1 MSTSK
6 YKNTAS
12 KYDTSHLDQ
21 FNTFL
26 AQPAIHWKD
35 PKNSELLGDL
45 QANILKHHGKK
56 FAEYH
61 FIEFADGKRNAV
73 KKWMARFAA
82 LLTSAKQQ
90 LSAGHSDD
98 TNILSLYLTRAGYRY
113 LGIPDNLIP
122 PGMAFETGLPGR
134 AMLDKEHLQPEW
146 ADQQAVHAI
155 VLYAHS
161 GKAPGAGQKSRL
173 EADHSTSVKTL
184 DDLATERFVQQG
196 ILENPLPSQY
206 HFREGLG
213 NPRFFPD
220 ASGMKK
226 PVKPSGIAPLNTA
239 LVRDPGGNRSFSCGS
254 FGALMKLHVNSGAFD
269 KLIGEIAARAAA
281 RQLNMDADFIRAH
294 IMGRFND
301 GTPLTLSEKPARLA
315 TDDFD
320 YSELMRLKR
329 GSTVQS
335 DETGLRCPFH
345 AHIRKANHR
354 QPGAENIRIARRGVF
369 YDEGKNE
376 KGLLFL
382 SFQSSLEHQFE
393 HILNSWMLNRYT
405 HLNDGEGNAVSFDS
419 GPDML
424 FAKANASY
432 TVSAGWNTSQE
443 RHGTQ
448 SFGIKVPEQI
458 VTLLGGFYFF
468 APSLSFFK
476 KLENPYAGL
485 KPVKRAFLPGTETR
499 IEAVPRDK
507 TNPVFVEGTEVL
519 LT

>member
-1 MSTSK
+1 MPASK
-6 YKNTAS
+6 YKNTTS
-12 KYDTSHLDQ
+12 KYDTSLADQ
-21 FNTFL
+21 FNAFL
-26 AQPAIHWKD
+26 ARPAIHWKD
-35 PKNSELLGDL
+35 PENSELLGDL
-45 QANILKHHGKK
+45 QANILRHHGKK

-61 FIEFADGKRNAV
+61 FIEFADGKRDAV

-82 LLTSAKQQ
+82 QLTSAKQQ
-90 LSAGHSDD
+90 LSAGRSDD
-98 TNILSLYLTRAGYRY
+98 ANILSLYLTRAGYRY
-113 LGIPDNLIP
+113 LGIPENLVP

-134 AMLDKEHLQPEW
+134 VLLDKQHMQQDWP
-146 ADQQAVHAI
+146 DQQSVHAI
-155 VLYAHS
+155 ILYAHN
-161 GKAPGAGQKSRL
+161 GKSPGAGKKSRL
-173 EADHSTSVKTL
+173 EADHGASVKTL
-184 DDLATERFVQQG
+184 DDLATERYVQQG
-196 ILENPLPSQY
+196 MLENPLPAKY

-220 ASGMKK
+220 ASGTKK

-239 LVRDPGGNRSFSCGS
+239 LMRDPGGNRTFSCGR
-254 FGALMKLHVNSGAFD
+254 FGALMKLRFNSGAFD
-269 KLIGEIAARAAA
+269 KLIAGIAAKAAA
-281 RQLNMDADFIRAH
+281 LQLDMNAEFIKAN

-301 GTPLTLSEKPARLA
+301 GTPLTLSEKPARQA

-320 YSELMRLKR
+320 YNELIRVKR
-329 GSTVQS
+329 SSAIQS
-335 DETGLRCPFH
+335 DESGLRCPFH

-354 QPGAENIRIARRGVF
+354 TPGTESIRIARRGVF
-369 YDEGKNE
+369 FDEGKDE

-393 HILNSWMLNRYT
+393 HILNTWMLNRYT
-405 HLNDGEGNAVSFDS
+405 HLQDGDGNAVSFDS

-424 FAKANASY
+424 FAKTNTTYA
-432 TVSAGWNTSQE
+432 VSAAWNAPQE
-443 RHGTQ
+443 RHDAQ
-448 SFGIKVPEQI
+448 SFEVKIPEQI
-458 VTLLGGFYFF
+458 VTLRVGLYFF

-476 KLENPYAGL
+476 KLENPYAGV